1 MVIDTSERALAV
13 IDLEILTTLQ
23 RVQLTHRT
31 KVQRTLD
38 LGRVFFEIFLYI
50 FDLRHFADKK
60 IYNFG
65 LVCPRL
71 KAFDPIFYVKY

>member
-38 LGRVFFEIFLYI
+38 LGRVFFEFFL
-50 FDLRHFADKK
+50 
-60 IYNFG
+60 
-65 LVCPRL
+65 
-71 KAFDPIFYVKY
+71 